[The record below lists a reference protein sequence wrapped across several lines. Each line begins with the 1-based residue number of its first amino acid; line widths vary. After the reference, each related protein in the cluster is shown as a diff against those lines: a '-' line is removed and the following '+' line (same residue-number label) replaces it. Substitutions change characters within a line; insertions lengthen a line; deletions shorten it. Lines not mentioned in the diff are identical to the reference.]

1 MVSTMSYP
9 PSHDDLVQK
18 ALNYLKEIHH
28 QDYNGMST
36 QRRDKYAKEAAN
48 RAEGCAETVIAQ
60 GKPGSEAWN
69 TAIRQEI
76 VGTENDKNNS
86 AGDIDLLM
94 VS

>member
-18 ALNYLKEIHH
+18 ALNYLKEIHP

-36 QRRDKYAKEAAN
+36 QRRDKYAEEAAN
-48 RAEGCAETVIAQ
+48 RAEGCAETLIAQ
-60 GKPGSEAWN
+60 GKPESEPWN

-76 VGTENDKNNS
+76 LGTES
-86 AGDIDLLM
+86 G
-94 VS
+94 